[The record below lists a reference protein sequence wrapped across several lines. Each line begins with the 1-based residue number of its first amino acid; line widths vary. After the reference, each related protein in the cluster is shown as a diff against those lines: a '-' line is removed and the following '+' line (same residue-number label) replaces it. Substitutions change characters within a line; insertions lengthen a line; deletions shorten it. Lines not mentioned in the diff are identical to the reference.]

1 MADQVIG
8 QSPEDQMF
16 ALLGG
21 EGEEQQ
27 EEDQGESSEAEAE
40 EEAGAEEGSEQ
51 SEEQQEEDEVGE
63 DENGEEESFTIVHEG
78 KELTKSKSELIELAQ
93 KGFDYTQKTQ
103 QVADDRRFIEQ
114 YAQSMRTQS
123 DALQAQ
129 IKVQTAMQAD
139 FGVISGIDQQLAEYQ
154 KVDWQALSN
163 QDPVQAQQLFFQLNQ
178 LQAKRAQLA
187 GELDAKHKQYLQA
200 EQTRM
205 TEAAKAGIAVLQRD
219 IPGWNNERATEI
231 KQVGMNTYGF
241 SDDELSSVIDPRMIK
256 VLHDAA
262 QWQKLQ
268 TSKPQVTNKVTA
280 AKPVVKPGADNAKR
294 VAQSNVQKLREKA
307 RASGRVE
314 DAAQLIERML

>member
-1 MADQVIG
+1 MDDQVTG

-21 EGEEQQ
+21 DGVEQE
-27 EEDQGESSEAEAE
+27 EEDQGEAAEGE
-40 EEAGAEEGSEQ
+40 QPEDEAGADGDDDKAENQEG
-51 SEEQQEEDEVGE
+51 EEDGE
-63 DENGEEESFTIVHEG
+63 DGKSEEESFTIIHDG
-78 KELTKSKSELIELAQ
+78 KEFTKSKSELIELAQ

-163 QDPVQAQQLFFQLNQ
+163 QDPVQAQQLFFQFNQ
-178 LQAKRAQLA
+178 LQTKRAQLV
-187 GELDAKHKQYLQA
+187 GELNTKHEEYLQA

>member
-21 EGEEQQ
+21 ENEDPPQDDDPPADPDDIPQDPDTTDDPDAPTDDDPNPDDDDPPQ
-27 EEDQGESSEAEAE
+27 EP
-40 EEAGAEEGSEQ
+40 
-51 SEEQQEEDEVGE
+51 
-63 DENGEEESFTIVHEG
+63 EESFTIVHEG

-219 IPGWNNERATEI
+219 IPGWNTERATEI
-231 KQVGMNTYGF
+231 KKVGMETYGF

-256 VLHDAA
+256 VLNDAA

-268 TSKPQVTNKVTA
+268 TSKPQVTNKVA
-280 AKPVVKPGADNAKR
+280 SAKPVVKPGADNAKR
-294 VAQSNVQKLREKA
+294 VANSNVQKLRDQA
-307 RASGRVE
+307 RKSGRVD
-314 DAAQLIERML
+314 DAAKLIERML